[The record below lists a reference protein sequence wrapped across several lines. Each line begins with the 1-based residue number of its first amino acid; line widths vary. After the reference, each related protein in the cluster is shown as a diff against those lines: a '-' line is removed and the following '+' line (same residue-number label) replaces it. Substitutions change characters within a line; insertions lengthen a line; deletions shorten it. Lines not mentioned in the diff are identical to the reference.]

1 MLVGLLAL
9 TVTAAFAGAAIYVSV
24 AEQPARLRLDDR
36 ALLQEWQP
44 SYKRG
49 AAMQASIAIVAC
61 VLGAV
66 AWWQTG
72 NLAYLVGA
80 VLIILPW
87 PWTLI
92 NDADKSTAGGDGR
105 GRHQPESPGV
115 DRQMGQSAS
124 GSRRAWRAGGTGI
137 PVGKCLTS
145 LQRFFSAKR
154 PHYSKAAGWR
164 SRPSRADKVSRSSSE
179 SLAPTSSVIDR
190 P

>member
-1 MLVGLLAL
+1 MLTGLLAL
-9 TVTAAFAGAAIYVSV
+9 TVAAAFAGAAIYVSV

-61 VLGAV
+61 ILGVV

-72 NLAYLVGA
+72 TLAHLIGA

-92 NDADKSTAGGDGR
+92 VMMPTNRLLEAMDAAVANPDARNLIVKWGNFHLVRAALGVLAALAFLAG
-105 GRHQPESPGV
+105 
-115 DRQMGQSAS
+115 SA
-124 GSRRAWRAGGTGI
+124 
-137 PVGKCLTS
+137 
-145 LQRFFSAKR
+145 
-154 PHYSKAAGWR
+154 
-164 SRPSRADKVSRSSSE
+164 
-179 SLAPTSSVIDR
+179 
-190 P
+190 

>member
-9 TVTAAFAGAAIYVSV
+9 TIAAVFAGAAIYISV

-49 AAMQASIAIVAC
+49 AAMQASMAIVAC
-61 VLGAV
+61 VLGLI

-92 NDADKSTAGGDGR
+92 AMMPTNRLLEAMDAAAANPQARALIVKWGNLHLVR
-105 GRHQPESPGV
+105 VMLGV
-115 DRQMGQSAS
+115 LAALAFLW
-124 GSRRAWRAGGTGI
+124 GS
-137 PVGKCLTS
+137 V
-145 LQRFFSAKR
+145 
-154 PHYSKAAGWR
+154 
-164 SRPSRADKVSRSSSE
+164 
-179 SLAPTSSVIDR
+179 
-190 P
+190 